1 MCATVIAIKIFQA
14 SNQSIY
20 INDVM
25 RLLLFVGWMVNESPE
40 GVSCKVSDC
49 GGVGSGVPNIDFDVN
64 VVKSMY
70 ALEMIFSSIRG
81 GTGGSDD
88 VVD

>member
-1 MCATVIAIKIFQA
+1 MA
-14 SNQSIY
+14 
-20 INDVM
+20 
-25 RLLLFVGWMVNESPE
+25 NESPE

-49 GGVGSGVPNIDFDVN
+49 GGAGSGVPNIDFDVN

-70 ALEMIFSSIRG
+70 APELIFSSIRG
-81 GTGGSDD
+81 GTGGSGV